1 MWPAMTI
8 PCARSATTRTAT
20 AILLVGAVLLVD
32 PAIAAPLTLPLPDPL
47 PPVHALT
54 VLTGIHLLG
63 ICFGLG
69 GATMLDFWILRWLRW
84 GDLPGEIAR
93 IFGYVSK
100 VCSVGLALLWLSG
113 LGFLA
118 LYAVESPDKLANPK
132 LWAKLTIVLVLT
144 LNGFAISSI
153 VLPSTLGDLRRPIL
167 DGVSGRRAAAFLMS
181 GAISGVSW
189 YSAFALGLMR
199 EFNGTVAYGLLIGLW
214 LTGIVATS
222 LGALVLWMR
231 RSGRNTGRDRAR
243 GSDAAA
249 LGES

>member
-1 MWPAMTI
+1 MWPAMTT
-8 PCARSATTRTAT
+8 PCARSATARTAV
-20 AILLVGAVLLVD
+20 AILLAGALLIAD
-32 PAIAAPLTLPLPDPL
+32 PVIAAPLTLPLPEPL
-47 PPVHALT
+47 PPIRVLT

-63 ICFGLG
+63 VCFGLG
-69 GATMLDFWILRWLRW
+69 GATMLDVWILRWLRW
-84 GDLPGEIAR
+84 GDLPGEVAR
-93 IFGYVSK
+93 IFGYVGK

-118 LYAVESPDKLANPK
+118 LYAVESPDTLANPK

-144 LNGFAISSI
+144 LNGFLIASI

-167 DGVSGRRAAAFLMS
+167 DGVSGRRAVIFLMS

-214 LTGIVATS
+214 LTGIVATF
-222 LGALVLWMR
+222 LAALVFWMR
-231 RSGRNTGRDRAR
+231 LGRRTTGRDGRR
-243 GSDAAA
+243 GSDAAV